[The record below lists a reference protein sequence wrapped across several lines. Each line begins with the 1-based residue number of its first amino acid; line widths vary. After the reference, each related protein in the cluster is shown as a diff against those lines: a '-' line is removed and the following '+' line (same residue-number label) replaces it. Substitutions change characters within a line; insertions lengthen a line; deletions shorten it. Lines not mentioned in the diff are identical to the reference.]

1 MHIYNMVNCLGLCT
15 SVLFIIIIIII
26 IITTISFYC
35 TELLILFHFLNLL
48 FLNLLLIITMIIL
61 IWVIL
66 KPGMNR
72 TGMG

>member
-26 IITTISFYC
+26 IIIITTISYYC
-35 TELLILFHFLNLL
+35 TELHILLH

-66 KPGMNR
+66 KPGMVR